1 MSEQAA
7 NAVRITAQSSA
18 PADSVSASV
27 KQLFMALHGCYGSV
41 FLSKFS
47 TGDLDERGKDRGI
60 RSAMQVWQGVLAGIP
75 ADVVQAAVQRAFSAH
90 PEFPPSLAQFAAI
103 CSAVM
108 PRKTYAEEA
117 GLPALPPPTPA
128 APVAPSAYSFT
139 HMKDGRDWAR
149 RILAG
154 VEAGEKRTSTV
165 VRFARQAL
173 GLEA

>member
-1 MSEQAA
+1 MSEHAA

-41 FLSKFS
+41 FLDKFS

-60 RSAMQVWQGVLAGIP
+60 RSAMQVWQGALAGFP
-75 ADVVQAAVQRAFSAH
+75 ADVVQAAVQRAFSAR
-90 PEFPPSLAQFAAI
+90 PEFPPSLPQFAAI

-108 PRKTYAEEA
+108 PRKTYAQEA
-117 GLPALPPPTPA
+117 GLPALPLPTPA
-128 APVAPSAYSFT
+128 ARSEYSFT
-139 HMKDGRDWAR
+139 SLNDGRDWAR

-154 VEAGEKRTSTV
+154 VEAGENRTPTV
-165 VRFARQAL
+165 VRFAREAL
-173 GLEA
+173 GVEA